1 MRTCTTK
8 LQKVRA
14 CVHDHAAVLFVGTVP
29 TPLLHHWL
37 AGPLPL
43 GGAGAAARPLPC
55 KSYVSPKAPR
65 APKLASTVTSWA
77 RRALYCM
84 RHDPQ
89 GASPPY
95 LIQQF
100 AKHNDNMEKEQV
112 NKIPATSLL
121 KRVYRM
127 YLSQDTRTQGPLSFW
142 LCKEVKPI
150 DQFYLQL

>member
-14 CVHDHAAVLFVGTVP
+14 CVLDHAAVLFVGTVP

-43 GGAGAAARPLPC
+43 GGAGAGARPLPC

-100 AKHNDNMEKEQV
+100 AKHNDNIEQEQV
-112 NKIPATSLL
+112 NKILADITSE
-121 KRVYRM
+121 KS
-127 YLSQDTRTQGPLSFW
+127 LSNVPSTGHKDTRA
-142 LCKEVKPI
+142 PI
-150 DQFYLQL
+150 VLALQRSKAN

>member
-1 MRTCTTK
+1 M
-8 LQKVRA
+8 
-14 CVHDHAAVLFVGTVP
+14 HDHAAVLFVGTVP

-43 GGAGAAARPLPC
+43 GGAGAGPLPC

-95 LIQQF
+95 LI
-100 AKHNDNMEKEQV
+100 
-112 NKIPATSLL
+112 
-121 KRVYRM
+121 
-127 YLSQDTRTQGPLSFW
+127 
-142 LCKEVKPI
+142 
-150 DQFYLQL
+150 

>member
-1 MRTCTTK
+1 MMTSSLFFLILTYYPYSQPDRARVKLRVRTCTTK
-8 LQKVRA
+8 VRA
-14 CVHDHAAVLFVGTVP
+14 CVLDHAAVLFVGTVP

-43 GGAGAAARPLPC
+43 GGAAAGARPLPC
-55 KSYVSPKAPR
+55 KSYVSPKAPQ

-89 GASPPY
+89 GASSLY

-100 AKHNDNMEKEQV
+100 AKHNDNIK
-112 NKIPATSLL
+112 KD
-121 KRVYRM
+121 K
-127 YLSQDTRTQGPLSFW
+127 
-142 LCKEVKPI
+142 
-150 DQFYLQL
+150 